1 MHLTIYKTLY
11 MRYFEH
17 NFLFVVYYIQLFCLL
32 SLIHVST
39 YYYSINDNLIGQYF
53 LLFLMEIF
61 KILILIIELSKNK

>member
-1 MHLTIYKTLY
+1 

-39 YYYSINDNLIGQYF
+39 YYYSINDSSIGQYF